1 MTLNKQGFVLAE
13 ITMVLLLVSLTC
25 CSILAAYQGSVRI
38 MQKHNKMVLA
48 TELAEAADSEAAA
61 KEGLLLE
68 RETLGCGFGIKQEVI
83 AVLDGQSGEMLV
95 NKVNYVVP

>member
-13 ITMVLLLVSLTC
+13 VTMILLLVSLTC

-38 MQKHNKMVLA
+38 MQKHNKTELA
-48 TELAEAADSEAAA
+48 TELAATADSETAA
-61 KEGLLLE
+61 KKGMLLE
-68 RETLGCGFGIKQEVI
+68 RETLSSGFGVRQEVI
-83 AVLDGQSGEMLV
+83 AVLDRQSGKTLA